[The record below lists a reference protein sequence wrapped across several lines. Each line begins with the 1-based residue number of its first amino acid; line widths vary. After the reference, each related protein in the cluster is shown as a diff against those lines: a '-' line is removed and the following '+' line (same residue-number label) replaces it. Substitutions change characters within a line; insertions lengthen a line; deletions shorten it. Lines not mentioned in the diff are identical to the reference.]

1 MEQVT
6 YACMTDGCQ
15 RQGQATFSR
24 WCQACG
30 LPNEAGSNAGAAESG
45 QPPWSADPVGPA
57 ARAASSPVSAD
68 GRGSGA
74 VAITVVV
81 ALTAV
86 VLLATHS
93 LLGIG
98 GSDSSASASVAAT
111 YPYEVETDQTEPS
124 TEPPATEPTED
135 TANGFGETSPTETFT
150 TEDPATTDTTIS
162 GPPTELASSASASAS
177 VTAPDSKDDAGT
189 VVSYEAERLLDGDSS
204 TAWRAKGD
212 GQGLTVTITLAGP
225 AHITEVG
232 LIPGYDKTDPVSGK
246 NRFFQDHRISEVTWR
261 FDDGNS
267 VDQQFADDPSMQR
280 QAVDVTSA
288 TVTIEIV
295 ATLPSEPGFDYTP
308 ISDVSIMGTSDSG

>member
-30 LPNEAGSNAGAAESG
+30 LPNEAGST
-45 QPPWSADPVGPA
+45 DPVGPA

-86 VLLATHS
+86 VLFATHS

-98 GSDSSASASVAAT
+98 GSDSSASVAAT

-150 TEDPATTDTTIS
+150 TEDPATTDTTIA

-232 LIPGYDKTDPVSGK
+232 LIPGYDKTDPVSGR

-308 ISDVSIMGTSDSG
+308 ISDVSIMGTSDSR